1 MKKCLVIGGSG
12 FLGKNLCQ
20 ALLKK
25 GFKVTV
31 IDKKKINLKKI
42 KFVKLYTK
50 NINSIEPYFKK
61 TDFVFHLAGI
71 SSLNEALS
79 KPIQT
84 VNENILATVKLLN
97 LSVKYNIKRFIYSSS
112 IYTISEQG
120 GFYRVSKSACENYI
134 MEYQKR
140 YGLNYTILRYGS
152 LYGQNATNENT
163 IRQIISNYKK
173 TKKII
178 YNGNKKNIR
187 NYINVEDAS
196 KATIETL
203 SSKYKNKIV
212 LIKGPKNIKVS
223 SLMGIIKRKLNSDS
237 KIIFK
242 KNNTDIG
249 HYIKLP
255 QKVIVKKGQELRL
268 KKYISIDEGIKKI
281 IKSNS

>member
-1 MKKCLVIGGSG
+1 MKRCLVIGGSG

-25 GFKVTV
+25 GFKVTI
-31 IDKKKINLKKI
+31 IDRYKVNLKKI
-42 KFVKLYTK
+42 KFVKLNIK
-50 NINSIEPYFKK
+50 NTNSIEPYIKK
-61 TDFVFHLAGI
+61 TDLVFHLAGI

-84 VNENILATVKLLN
+84 VDENILTTVKLLN

-152 LYGQNATNENT
+152 LYGQNATDENT
-163 IRQIISNYKK
+163 IRKIISNYKK

-187 NYINVEDAS
+187 SYINVEDAS

-223 SLMGIIKRKLNSDS
+223 RLMSIIKRKLNSDS

-255 QKVIVKKGQELRL
+255 KKIIIEKGEELRL
-268 KKYISIDEGIKKI
+268 KKYISIDDGLEKI
-281 IKSNS
+281 IKSIN